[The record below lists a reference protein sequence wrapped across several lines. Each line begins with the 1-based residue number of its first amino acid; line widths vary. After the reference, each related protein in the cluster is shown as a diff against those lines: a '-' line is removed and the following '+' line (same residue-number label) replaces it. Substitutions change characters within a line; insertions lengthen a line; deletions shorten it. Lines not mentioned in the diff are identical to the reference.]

1 MTAFELFDQIWKHRK
16 IPVFFLAIALL
27 LCHFYLC
34 IGQSH
39 MASVY
44 IKYLGDKALDGQAAN
59 GSTLDPYEI
68 ADSYVVTNALQQ
80 LGMDDLNATAIAQKI
95 KVVPVLSIAEQE
107 KYASWIEEFSDYEN
121 TEEEKSAPIYYRIEF
136 ESEKGVSF
144 AREFLSALIQQYRSY
159 YTEQYVGLNDVTPLA
174 ESVILNSEYFFSVD
188 MLQTHVEDT
197 MEYLAKIETND
208 VDYRSPVTGYSLSD
222 LYAAYQMLFETHIA
236 PTMQYILDTGVSRD
250 AATLIAGLQ
259 MKSDTAQRDSEEN
272 ADKAD
277 LQEQLMLLYA
287 EKNQEYMTYVI
298 NEEGYDNQ
306 VRSDVERDKVHNR
319 EKTTYDQLMLDYV
332 DFAVNSSNLQID
344 KTYIDANLSQFQKAV
359 ASADAP
365 DAAITII
372 YEKYADLM
380 NKTERTLDG
389 YNTYKSARTMCQVS
403 GIKIAE
409 TLPELLYYAVSA
421 ILALCLG
428 CGLVVVQALRKQK

>member
-1 MTAFELFDQIWKHRK
+1 MTAFELFDQIWKRRK
-16 IPVFFLAIALL
+16 IPVLFLAIALL
-27 LCHFYLC
+27 LCHCYLC

-39 MASVY
+39 TASVY

-59 GSTLDPYEI
+59 GSTLDPYEFT
-68 ADSYVVTNALQQ
+68 DSYVVKNALQQ
-80 LGMDDLNATAIAQKI
+80 LGMDNQNATAIAQKI
-95 KVVPVLSIAEQE
+95 KVVPVLSTAEQE

-121 TEEEKSAPIYYRIEF
+121 TEDEKSAPIYYRIEF
-136 ESEKGVSF
+136 ESDKDISF
-144 AREFLSALIQQYRSY
+144 TREFLGALIQQYRSY
-159 YTEQYVGLNDVTPLA
+159 YTEQYAGLHDLTPLA

-188 MLQTHVEDT
+188 LLQTHVEDT
-197 MEYLAKIETND
+197 MEYLNTIATYD
-208 VDYRSPVTGYSLSD
+208 DYRSPVTGYSLSD

-259 MKSDTAQRDSEEN
+259 LKSDTAQRDSEEN

-298 NEEGYDNQ
+298 DEEGNYSQ
-306 VRSDVERDKVHNR
+306 VYSDVERDKIHNR
-319 EKTTYDQLMLDYV
+319 EKTTYDQLTLDYV
-332 DFAVNSSNLQID
+332 DFAVNSSNLKID
-344 KTYIDANLSQFQKAV
+344 KTYIDANLSQFKNAA

-365 DAAITII
+365 DAEITTI

-380 NKTERTLDG
+380 NITERTLDD
-389 YNTYKSARTMCQVS
+389 YNTFKSARTMCQVS
-403 GIKIAE
+403 GIQIAE

-428 CGLVVVQALRKQK
+428 CGFVVVQALRKQE